1 MQKIVILFILTKY
14 TYYKDNKYTISLS
27 LANIVPDLPV
37 KTVRYK
43 CSPCIFSSKKI
54 KWYAYFYS
62 RQYMLVRRNVLYLLS
77 MWAIKA
83 VKIHIFW
90 EDHKILLKFHL
101 AFDYSPCLQYTQS
114 IIKWRFRKILW
125 LSQNICT
132 LGIQTYL

>member
-14 TYYKDNKYTISLS
+14 TTKTINIQFHCLLPTLFRIYQSKLS
-27 LANIVPDLPV
+27 DISVAPV
-37 KTVRYK
+37 
-43 CSPCIFSSKKI
+43 FFLQKKI

-125 LSQNICT
+125 LSQNICMNFT
-132 LGIQTYL
+132 HLL